1 MDYKQFEEIVLER
14 LQQRYSEEEVVM
26 HDVRKNNS
34 IMYRGISI
42 RDKDS
47 NISPTIYT
55 DSFYSLF
62 QNGKTLDDVVNDICD
77 TYERHRVPEMAC
89 DIVSDIHDYDRVA
102 GRIYYTVINAERN
115 KALLSECPHRSYLD
129 LAVVYRL
136 SISMGDRV
144 QGSSLIKNELMETW
158 AVTEQ
163 ELFEVAQKNTPMLMK
178 PELKDM
184 WMILS
189 EIYGRNNAFEDYP
202 SYMYVA
208 SNSERCNGAAVI
220 FLDSTFRSVTTDQVA
235 KEFIIIPSSVHE
247 TIIIPYNNNDIDRDT
262 VLNLVREVNRTE
274 VQSTEVLSDNV
285 YICKDNIIQI
295 WN

>member
-14 LQQRYSEEEVVM
+14 LQQKYSESDVVV

-42 RDKDS
+42 KDKDS

-55 DSFYSLF
+55 DSFYNMF
-62 QNGKTLDDVVNDICD
+62 QNGISLDEVVNDICD
-77 TYERHRVPEMAC
+77 TYERHRVPEVAC
-89 DIVSDIHDYDRVA
+89 DIITNIHDYERVSS
-102 GRIYYTVINAERN
+102 RIYYTIINSARN
-115 KALLSECPHRSYLD
+115 QELLRECPHRTYLD
-129 LAVVYRL
+129 LAIVYRL

-144 QGSSLIKNELMETW
+144 QGSSLIKNALMETW

-163 ELFEVAQKNTPMLMK
+163 ELFTVAQKNTPILMK

-189 EIYGRNNAFEDYP
+189 EIYGRNNEFESYP

-208 SNSERCNGAAVI
+208 SNMERCNGAGVI
-220 FLDSTFRSVTTDQVA
+220 FLDNNFRSVTTNQVGE
-235 KEFIIIPSSVHE
+235 EFIIIPSSVHE
-247 TIIIPYNNNDIDRDT
+247 TIIIPYKNDINRDT
-262 VLNLVREVNRTE
+262 VLNLVYDVNRCE
-274 VQSTEVLSDNV
+274 VANTEVLSDNV
-285 YICKDNIIQI
+285 YICKDNDIQI
-295 WN
+295 WS